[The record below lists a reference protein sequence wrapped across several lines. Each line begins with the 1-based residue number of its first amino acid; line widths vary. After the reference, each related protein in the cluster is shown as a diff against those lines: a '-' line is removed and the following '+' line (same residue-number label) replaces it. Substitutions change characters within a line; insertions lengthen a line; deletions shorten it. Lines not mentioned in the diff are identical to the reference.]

1 MEKEIKIVP
10 PEEIQGNELRIICP
24 PGMEIDKENST
35 FDCIKFKPVA
45 EKWRDNGNATVSGF
59 YIDNHSHIYCN
70 RGKNATYNY
79 NLFATNKQARSALAM
94 AQISQIMANDERFG
108 GVVTDEEWKDTT
120 LKFVINRVR
129 NTINK
134 SAFANSH
141 EFLSFHTQEQRD
153 LFLMEN
159 EDLVKGYLMID

>member
-1 MEKEIKIVP
+1 MEKEIKITP
-10 PEEIQGNELRIICP
+10 PEGY
-24 PGMEIDKENST
+24 EIDKVNST
-35 FDCIKFKPVA
+35 FECIKFKPIKK
-45 EKWRDNGNATVSGF
+45 KWRDEEYAKICGYFINVDASIIPVSQ
-59 YIDNHSHIYCN
+59 ISNTDVNHNI
-70 RGKNATYNY
+70 
-79 NLFATNKQARSALAM
+79 FATEKQAKSALAM

-134 SAFANSH
+134 AAFGNSH

-153 LFLMEN
+153 LFLKEN
-159 EDLVKGYLMID
+159 EDLVRDYLML